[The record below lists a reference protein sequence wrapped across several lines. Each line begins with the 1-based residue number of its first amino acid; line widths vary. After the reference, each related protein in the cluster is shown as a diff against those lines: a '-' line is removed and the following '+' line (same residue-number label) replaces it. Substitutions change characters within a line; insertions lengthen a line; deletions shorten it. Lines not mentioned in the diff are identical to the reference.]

1 MARDAF
7 VDLFLRQLFRP
18 FIEVVRLEVV
28 VVEDLA
34 KYLLITC
41 IAVGV
46 FDGPQVRHLDV
57 LPAVLILVGLSAT
70 TLAEARVANL
80 PVVHQDLSSCGI
92 HGFRNL
98 RIACPRDALI
108 ALAVVVGTDVE
119 DGVVLAVVPTDA
131 FAFALD
137 EREERRW
144 LPGSFLTTLHLG
156 IEPTA
161 ADDGSSLQELE
172 RTTALHLAADD
183 ARQVILDGQ
192 DVDCHNLVLV
202 NHKLEDAAE
211 GL

>member
-1 MARDAF
+1 MLADA
-7 VDLFLRQLFRP
+7 VVNLFLRELFRP
-18 FIEVVRLEVV
+18 FIEVARLEVV
-28 VVEDLA
+28 VIEDLA

-46 FDGPQVRHLDV
+46 FDGPQVRHLDI
-57 LPAVLILVGLSAT
+57 LPAVLIFVGLSAT
-70 TLAEARVANL
+70 TLAETCVANL
-80 PVVHQDLSSCGI
+80 TVVHQDLSSRGV
-92 HGFRNL
+92 HSFFNL
-98 RIACPRDALI
+98 RVAGASDALI
-108 ALAVVVGTDVE
+108 ALAMVVGTDVE
-119 DGVVLAVVPTDA
+119 DGVVLAVVPADA
-131 FAFALD
+131 LTLAFD
-137 EREERRW
+137 KGEERRR
-144 LPGSFLTTLHLG
+144 LACPFLATLHLG

-161 ADDGSSLQELE
+161 GDDGSCLQKLE